1 MSRARLLVDV
11 GNSRIKWVLATDST
25 WTPGSP
31 FPTHDTP
38 LAAALDGHWS
48 TLQRPEAVVVS
59 NVAGPGIAGN
69 IDSWVSRHWDIPV
82 HYARS
87 EALHGP
93 VFNGYSKPEQLGV
106 DRWLGLLGLQAEYAL
121 PACLVDCGTAITLDL
136 LDGQARHRGGLIA
149 PGLTTMQRA
158 LLTDA
163 HGLGGSEV
171 LSGAFELGHDTAGC
185 MQAGCLMACAG
196 LIEKTLT
203 QLTEG
208 LNEPVWPVLAG
219 GDAERIGRQ
228 LSIPFELNVD
238 IVLRGLSVWVES
250 HIQDSA

>member
-1 MSRARLLVDV
+1 MSRAQLLVDV

-59 NVAGPGIAGN
+59 NVAGPGVAEN
-69 IDSWVSRHWDIPV
+69 IDSWVGRHWGIPV

-87 EALHGP
+87 EARHGP
-93 VFNGYSKPEQLGV
+93 VINGYSNPEQLGV
-106 DRWLGLLGLQAEYAL
+106 DRWLGLLGLQAGYAL

-149 PGLTTMQRA
+149 PGLMTMHRA
-158 LLTDA
+158 LQSDA
-163 HGLGGSEV
+163 HGLGGLE
-171 LSGAFELGHDTAGC
+171 LRAGAFELGHDTAGC
-185 MQAGCLMACAG
+185 IQAGCLMACAG
-196 LIEKTLT
+196 LIEKTLVT
-203 QLTEG
+203 LNKDLDAPIQL
-208 LNEPVWPVLAG
+208 VLTG
-219 GDAERIGRQ
+219 GDAVRVGDQ
-228 LSIPFELNVD
+228 LTIPFQFCAD
-238 IVLRGLSVWVES
+238 MVLRGLWGWTTAV
-250 HIQDSA
+250 

>member
-59 NVAGPGIAGN
+59 NVAGPGIAEN
-69 IDSWVSRHWDIPV
+69 IDSWVGRHWGIPV

-87 EALHGP
+87 EARHGP
-93 VFNGYSKPEQLGV
+93 VINGYSNPEKLGV
-106 DRWLGLLGLQAEYAL
+106 DRWLGLLGLQAGYAL

-136 LDGQARHRGGLIA
+136 LDGQARHRGGLVA
-149 PGLTTMQRA
+149 PGLTSMRRSLQA
-158 LLTDA
+158 SA
-163 HGLGGSEV
+163 HGLDVSEV
-171 LSGAFELGHDTAGC
+171 SVVAAELGHDTAGC
-185 MQAGCLMACAG
+185 IQAGCLMASAG

-203 QLTEG
+203 QWPND
-208 LNEPVWPVLAG
+208 LNEPVKLVLAG
-219 GDAERIGRQ
+219 GDANLIGTH
-228 LSIPFELNVD
+228 LSIPFLLNHD
-238 IVLRGLSVWVES
+238 IVLRGLSVWAMS
-250 HIQDSA
+250 DSNAQ